1 MSNID
6 TIKNFVITEFLPGT
20 AAAELAVD
28 HDLLNDGVIDS
39 LGVLKLIAW
48 VEDRFELAVGDA
60 DLDPNN
66 FRSVEAIDTFITE
79 ARRTASPRTTHHHP
93 DERLDG
99 ERPCTTH
106 SPACWS
112 SGPRSAGRPG
122 GPGGT
127 SSATAG
133 QTRARSSPCWPP

>member
-6 TIKNFVITEFLPGT
+6 TIKNFVITEFLPGS

-48 VEDRFELAVGDA
+48 VEDRFELAIGDA

-66 FRSVEAIDTFITE
+66 FRSVEAIDTFIAE
-79 ARRTASPRTTHHHP
+79 ARRTA
-93 DERLDG
+93 
-99 ERPCTTH
+99 
-106 SPACWS
+106 A
-112 SGPRSAGRPG
+112 A
-122 GPGGT
+122 
-127 SSATAG
+127 
-133 QTRARSSPCWPP
+133 

>member
-1 MSNID
+1 MSNVD

-20 AAAELAVD
+20 AASELAAD

-48 VEDRFELAVGDA
+48 VEDRFELAIGDA

-79 ARRTASPRTTHHHP
+79 SRRTA
-93 DERLDG
+93 
-99 ERPCTTH
+99 
-106 SPACWS
+106 A
-112 SGPRSAGRPG
+112 A
-122 GPGGT
+122 
-127 SSATAG
+127 
-133 QTRARSSPCWPP
+133 

>member
-20 AAAELAVD
+20 PAAELAAD

-48 VEDRFELAVGDA
+48 VEDRFELAIGDA

-66 FRSVEAIDTFITE
+66 FRSVEAIDTFIAE
-79 ARRTASPRTTHHHP
+79 ARRTA
-93 DERLDG
+93 
-99 ERPCTTH
+99 
-106 SPACWS
+106 A
-112 SGPRSAGRPG
+112 A
-122 GPGGT
+122 
-127 SSATAG
+127 
-133 QTRARSSPCWPP
+133 

>member
-66 FRSVEAIDTFITE
+66 FRSVEAIDTFIDQ
-79 ARRTASPRTTHHHP
+79 ARRTA
-93 DERLDG
+93 
-99 ERPCTTH
+99 
-106 SPACWS
+106 A
-112 SGPRSAGRPG
+112 A
-122 GPGGT
+122 
-127 SSATAG
+127 
-133 QTRARSSPCWPP
+133 

>member
-1 MSNID
+1 MSNVD

-20 AAAELAVD
+20 APAELAVD

-66 FRSVEAIDTFITE
+66 FRSVEAIDHFVAD
-79 ARRTASPRTTHHHP
+79 ARA
-93 DERLDG
+93 
-99 ERPCTTH
+99 
-106 SPACWS
+106 A
-112 SGPRSAGRPG
+112 A
-122 GPGGT
+122 
-127 SSATAG
+127 
-133 QTRARSSPCWPP
+133 

>member
-20 AAAELAVD
+20 PASELAVD

-48 VEDRFELAVGDA
+48 VEDRFELAIGDA

-66 FRSVEAIDTFITE
+66 FRSVEAIDTFIAE
-79 ARRTASPRTTHHHP
+79 ARRTA
-93 DERLDG
+93 
-99 ERPCTTH
+99 
-106 SPACWS
+106 A
-112 SGPRSAGRPG
+112 A
-122 GPGGT
+122 
-127 SSATAG
+127 
-133 QTRARSSPCWPP
+133 